1 VLKPKRS
8 KITQGKIQFEKKNYE
23 IVELEQ
29 KLSGLVEIRD
39 KLKRGFEQCEVIN
52 NKIKTK
58 VAQDWVP
65 QCKIVLTNLKKCETF
80 YKVALTNKEKI

>member
-8 KITQGKIQFEKKNYE
+8 KITQGKIQFEKNNYE

-39 KLKRGFEQCEVIN
+39 KLKRGLDQCEVIN
-52 NKIKTK
+52 NKIKTE
-58 VAQDWVP
+58 VAQVWVP
-65 QCKIVLTNLKKCETF
+65 QLMQDCV
-80 YKVALTNKEKI
+80 NKFEKM